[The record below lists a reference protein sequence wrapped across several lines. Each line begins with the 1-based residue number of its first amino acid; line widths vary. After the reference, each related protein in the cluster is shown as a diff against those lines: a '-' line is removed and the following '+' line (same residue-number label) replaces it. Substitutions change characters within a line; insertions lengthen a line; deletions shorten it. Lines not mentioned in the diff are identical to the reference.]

1 MSLDVVKYLGD
12 KMPSE
17 LGMRATRGTQRPVL
31 PPTVDNTVVVPGM
44 HGAWDFGADMGPR
57 PLSLECEFGTRNSYE
72 LQRRINTLAAY
83 LLGHDG
89 RPRTMPVIFSNQPD
103 RQIMARYS
111 GEMPLE
117 RIAGLGRFNLPM
129 IAYDPFAYS
138 VYESVDI
145 NVDSIILVDSDV
157 LVDTGYTF
165 AITGPGAFDIY
176 NYGGLSVSPVAEIS
190 GSFNALNLTIG
201 GVTFSYLEPFAG
213 NLTIDFARKLVYSG
227 ATNLLYKTNAAF
239 GMLPP
244 GTSQMMVGGSGI
256 SASLSLRFRE
266 KYATTG

>member
-1 MSLDVVKYLGD
+1 MDVVKYLGD

-57 PLSLECEFGTRNSYE
+57 PLPLECEFGTRNSFE

-117 RIAGLGRFNLPM
+117 RIAGLGKFVLPM

-165 AITGPGAFDIY
+165 TITGPGSFNIY
-176 NYGGLSVSPVAEIS
+176 NNGDLSITPVVEVSGAFSV
-190 GSFNALNLTIG
+190 LNIGIG
-201 GVTFSYLEPFAG
+201 GITFSFFEPFSG

-227 ATNLLYKTNAAF
+227 STNLLYKTNAAF

-244 GTSQMMVGGSGI
+244 GTSQMTVSGSGI
-256 SASLSLRFRE
+256 NASLSLRFRE
-266 KYATTG
+266 KYATSG